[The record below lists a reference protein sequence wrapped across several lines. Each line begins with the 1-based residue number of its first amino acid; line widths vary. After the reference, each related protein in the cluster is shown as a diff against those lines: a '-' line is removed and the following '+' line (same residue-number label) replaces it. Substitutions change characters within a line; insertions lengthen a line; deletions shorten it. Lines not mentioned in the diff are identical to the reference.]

1 MVILIYSVS
10 DTLRKLGGDDK
21 VVGGGDANKEGCKTR
36 RWMVLRNKK
45 EMDIEG
51 KEI

>member
-10 DTLRKLGGDDK
+10 DKLRKLGGDDK
-21 VVGGGDANKEGCKTR
+21 VVGGGDANKGCKTR
-36 RWMVLRNKK
+36 GWMVFKNKK
-45 EMDIEG
+45 GMGIEG